1 MVESG
6 TAGDAGGASDAA
18 LVAREFRVAL
28 EHRRD
33 IDDLV
38 ADAVAVRQR
47 ATVEAA
53 EIVRNAEAM
62 ARRIVADA
70 RTEAARLTAEAKQAL
85 EAATARDDRA
95 HAALSEQV
103 SATIGRLESM
113 ASDVQMV
120 LDSALAEV
128 VESLAPVADRR
139 RHEGTAVPEARPEA
153 APEAGSEAVR
163 EAAPEAVPGRPRDAA
178 PGAPP
183 DAEADRSAAELR
195 LERWRNRFRQ
205 TR

>member
-1 MVESG
+1 MVENG

-18 LVAREFRVAL
+18 LVAREFRVSL

-70 RTEAARLTAEAKQAL
+70 RTEAARLTVQAKQAL

-95 HAALSEQV
+95 DAALSEQV

-128 VESLAPVADRR
+128 AESLAPVAHRQR
-139 RHEGTAVPEARPEA
+139 PEGADAPDAVPDGEPDVMPDGEPEA
-153 APEAGSEAVR
+153 AP
-163 EAAPEAVPGRPRDAA
+163 
-178 PGAPP
+178 
-183 DAEADRSAAELR
+183 DAESERTAAELR

>member
-1 MVESG
+1 MVENG

-18 LVAREFRVAL
+18 LVAREFRVSL

-70 RTEAARLTAEAKQAL
+70 RTESARLTAQAKQAL

-95 HAALSEQV
+95 DAALSEQV

-128 VESLAPVADRR
+128 AESLAPVAHRR
-139 RHEGTAVPEARPEA
+139 RPGGAD
-153 APEAGSEAVR
+153 APD
-163 EAAPEAVPGRPRDAA
+163 APEAVPDGEPDVLPNPAA
-178 PGAPP
+178 
-183 DAEADRSAAELR
+183 DAESERTAAELR